1 MIKTK
6 LLVSALAVA
15 GAMVLAAAEAK
26 AQFTI
31 FQPLS
36 FSRTCANLPIAKTGN
51 VTILAGPDGAGGLAT
66 QFPKLVPCPDGAG
79 SCFEWEYQWIYNGA
93 NPSHALLSA
102 PSDVEIIVTPAGSP
116 TVSTPPAQDS
126 TFKVGQNIF
135 DVRLIR
141 YNANGTTFNASYFT
155 RKTEVAIGLVTAAA
169 SSGSTTA
176 FCAIAGATSSGEST
190 DLFAPLAAAECKVS
204 GNTSFS
210 ILRGKDSCV
219 EELRAFENTTCAGA
233 GTLIPGEAL
242 ESNILSTGPLVGNYL
257 CAETL
262 TVSANSPCQL
272 YKTTSGGTTYKWC
285 YHANVLIGTSNCTL
299 HTGVCATH
307 P

>member
-6 LLVSALAVA
+6 LLVSALAIV
-15 GAMVLAAAEAK
+15 GMMLLATAEVK
-26 AQFTI
+26 AQFTV

-36 FSRTCANLPIAKTGN
+36 FSRTCANLPIAKTGT
-51 VTILAGPDGAGGLAT
+51 VTIQAGPDGIGGLAA
-66 QFPKLVPCPDGAG
+66 QFPKQTACPDGVG
-79 SCFEWEYQWIYNGA
+79 TCLEWEYQWTYNGA
-93 NPSHALLSA
+93 NPSHTLLSA
-102 PSDVEIIVTPAGSP
+102 PSDVEIIVTPDGSP
-116 TVSTPPAQDS
+116 SVSTPPAQDS

-141 YNANGTTFNASYFT
+141 HNANGTTFQASYFT
-155 RKTEVAIGLVTAAA
+155 RKTGVAIGLITAAA

-190 DLFAPLAAAECKVS
+190 DFFAPLAAAECKVS
-204 GNTSFS
+204 GNNSFS

-219 EELRAFENTTCAGA
+219 QELRAFENPNCAGT

-262 TVSANSPCQL
+262 TVTANSPCQL

-285 YHANVLIGTSNCTL
+285 YHADSLIGTSNCIN
-299 HTGVCATH
+299 HTGICATH